1 MYIIYIWILH
11 IYILYTRPSSPSLIT
26 TTSSNLRLG
35 ISHDALEAD
44 HTDLTLRAEEAL
56 AGHEAGQA
64 AGGVGHQQTKGA
76 GNLLKIRIPPLGWAW
91 WGK

>member
-1 MYIIYIWILH
+1 M
-11 IYILYTRPSSPSLIT
+11 SSPSLIT

-64 AGGVGHQQTKGA
+64 AGG
-76 GNLLKIRIPPLGWAW
+76 WATN
-91 WGK
+91 KRRAQEIC